1 MDPILDELQLDAWR
15 SLLNAHATLLERIE
29 RALAEAHLPPLAW
42 YDVLWALYR
51 APDHRL
57 RMSEL
62 AEHTVLSR
70 SGLTR
75 LVDRMEAAGV
85 LERQPAPGDRRGAF
99 AVTTD
104 AGRDL
109 LQRMWPVYGGS
120 VREHFAAQLTETEL
134 RTLHDALSRV
144 L

>member
-1 MDPILDELQLDAWR
+1 MEPILDDLQLSSWR
-15 SLLNAHATLLERIE
+15 ALLNAHSTLLQRIE
-29 RALAEAHLPPLAW
+29 HALAEEHLPPLDW

-51 APDHRL
+51 APEHRL

-75 LVDRMEAAGV
+75 LVDRMEAAGL

-104 AGRDL
+104 AGREL
-109 LQRMWPVYGGS
+109 LQKMWPVYGGT
-120 VREHFAAQLTETEL
+120 VREHFARQLTATEL
-134 RTLHDALSRV
+134 RALRDALSRIV
-144 L
+144 

>member
-1 MDPILDELQLDAWR
+1 MEPILDDLQLGAWR
-15 SLLNAHATLLERIE
+15 TLLNTHATLLQRIE
-29 RALAEAHLPPLAW
+29 HALASEHLPPLDW

-85 LERQPAPGDRRGAF
+85 LERHLADEDRRGFYA
-99 AVTTD
+99 AITG
-104 AGRDL
+104 AGEAL
-109 LQRMWPVYGGS
+109 LHQMWPVYGGCVQES
-120 VREHFAAQLTETEL
+120 FSERLDDH
-134 RTLHDALSRV
+134 
-144 L
+144 